1 MNPTNQQMT
10 FNDIF
15 KSNFIEKTTSFSVSD
30 IVIAMGLAFI
40 LGIFIFLI
48 YKKTF
53 KGVMYSINFGASLMA
68 MTMIT
73 TFIILAITSNVVLS
87 LGMVGALSIVRFRSA
102 VKEPIDIAF
111 LFWAISAGIV
121 LGAGL
126 IPLAVL
132 GSLMIGIVLLLF
144 VNKKSTDNP
153 YIVLIN
159 FTGDKCESNLMEFIK
174 NRVSKFVVKSKTV
187 SSGNNVELSIEVR
200 LKNMSTEFVNEI
212 SKFEG
217 VSNAVLVSYNGEYMS

>member
-1 MNPTNQQMT
+1 
-10 FNDIF
+10 
-15 KSNFIEKTTSFSVSD
+15 
-30 IVIAMGLAFI
+30 MGLAFV
-40 LGIFIFLI
+40 LGLFIFLI

-111 LFWAISAGIV
+111 LFWSISVGIV

-132 GSLMIGIVLLLF
+132 GSLFIGLVLLVF

-153 YIVLIN
+153 YIVLVNI
-159 FTGDKCESNLMEFIK
+159 TGDKCEDNVMEFIRS
-174 NRVSKFVVKSKTV
+174 RVSKYVIKSKTV
-187 SSGNNVELSIEVR
+187 SSGNNIELSVEVR
-200 LKNMSTEFVNEI
+200 LKNMSTTFINDI
-212 SKFEG
+212 TKFEG
-217 VSNAVLVSYNGEYMS
+217 VNNAVLVSYNGEYMS

>member
-1 MNPTNQQMT
+1 MNPTNQPTT

-15 KSNFIEKTTSFSVSD
+15 KSSFLEKVSSFSLLDMVL
-30 IVIAMGLAFI
+30 AMGLAFV
-40 LGIFIFLI
+40 LGLFIFLV

-111 LFWAISAGIV
+111 LFWSISVGIV

-132 GSLMIGIVLLLF
+132 GSLFIGIVLLVF

-153 YIVLIN
+153 YILLVN
-159 FTGDKCESNLMEFIK
+159 MAGDKSENNVMEFVK
-174 NRVSKFVVKSKTV
+174 TKVNKYVVKSKTL
-187 SSGNNVELSIEVR
+187 SSESQIELSIEVR
-200 LKNMSTEFVNEI
+200 L
-212 SKFEG
+212 
-217 VSNAVLVSYNGEYMS
+217 

>member
-1 MNPTNQQMT
+1 MNAAKQIT

-15 KSNFIEKTTSFSVSD
+15 KSSFLEKVTSFSLLDMVL
-30 IVIAMGLAFI
+30 AMGLAFV
-40 LGIFIFLI
+40 LGLFIFLI

-111 LFWAISAGIV
+111 LFWSISVGIV

-132 GSLMIGIVLLLF
+132 GSLFIGLVLLVF

-153 YIVLIN
+153 YIVLVNI
-159 FTGDKCESNLMEFIK
+159 TGDKCEDNVMEFIRS
-174 NRVSKFVVKSKTV
+174 RVSKYVIKSKTV
-187 SSGNNVELSIEVR
+187 SSGNNIELSVEVR
-200 LKNMSTEFVNEI
+200 LKNMSTTFINDI
-212 SKFEG
+212 TKFEG
-217 VSNAVLVSYNGEYMS
+217 VNNAVLVSYNGEYMS